1 MGDTE
6 EAVVDGELRVHGV
19 DGLRVVDVSFMPS
32 LPSNNTV
39 AAVYAIAE
47 WVLS

>member
-19 DGLRVVDVSFMPS
+19 DGVRVVDVSFMPS

-39 AAVYAIAE
+39 AAVCAIAE
-47 WVLS
+47 RVLS